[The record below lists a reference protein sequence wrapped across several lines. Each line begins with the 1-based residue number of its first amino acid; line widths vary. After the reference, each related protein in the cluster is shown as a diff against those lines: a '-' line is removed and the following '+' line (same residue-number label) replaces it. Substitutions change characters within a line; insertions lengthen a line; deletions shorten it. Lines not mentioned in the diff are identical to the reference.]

1 MSVIVPTTIRSGKI
15 EAVVVVVVDV
25 VTPVLLVVELE
36 ATSHPVSD
44 NMVAINSKVIFNF
57 IIYQPFCTISVLEL
71 N

>member
-1 MSVIVPTTIRSGKI
+1 MPTTIRSGKI
-15 EAVVVVVVDV
+15 EVVVVVVVDV

-44 NMVAINSKVIFNF
+44 NRVAINSKVIFNF
-57 IIYQPFCTISVLEL
+57 IIYQPFYTISVLAL